1 MQDDRRK
8 ENKHYKKGQ
17 LKVKG
22 KYTLKIGNNVKF
34 TVKNGEKKNN
44 YIMKRREK
52 RMEQR
57 KGRGLL
63 KGKQGGGVIRTKV

>member
-22 KYTLKIGNNVKF
+22 NYTLKIGNNVKF

-52 RMEQR
+52 RME
-57 KGRGLL
+57 
-63 KGKQGGGVIRTKV
+63 